1 MQKRR
6 FFCLTN
12 FLMKIFGWKIVKK
25 TKWQIKIYQILK
37 FQIKFFLVMF
47 FLLSKLI
54 FAKSAYFSFM
64 RFIYWFEKRS
74 SFILWNIYLSEGPY
88 IFLLYHRFKWQV
100 KQYKNVHCEMK
111 RKLFKFFNIFKVFIR
126 KFLSVLTKVQSL
138 FLIMINATWHPK
150 TMSLF
155 KLAL

>member
-1 MQKRR
+1 MQKRK

-12 FLMKIFGWKIVKK
+12 FLMKIFGWKIVKNEMTNK
-25 TKWQIKIYQILK
+25 NLSDLKVSNQILPRD
-37 FQIKFFLVMF
+37 V

-54 FAKSAYFSFM
+54 FAKSAYVSFM

-74 SFILWNIYLSEGPY
+74 NFILWNIYLSERPY
-88 IFLLYHRFKWQV
+88 ILMLNHRFKWQV
-100 KQYKNVHCEMK
+100 KQYKNVHWKMK
-111 RKLFKFFNIFKVFIR
+111 RKLFKFFTICKVFIR
-126 KFLSVLTKVQSL
+126 KFLSVFTKVQSL